1 MANTVLITGGSR
13 GIGAAAV
20 RLFASKG
27 WNTIFVY
34 KSSHK
39 NAYPLASETGAHPF
53 DGNVAVS
60 ADIEAAFAY
69 AEEHFGGVDVLVNNA
84 GISLPGMIQDLTE
97 ADFDELFNVNVKSQF
112 LCIQRALPYMIRQ
125 KKGSI
130 VNVSSMWGE
139 VGGSCESLYSAS
151 KAAIIGMTKAMAKE
165 LGPSGIRVNCVSPGV
180 IDTDMNGHLSAADMN
195 TLAEETPLGRI
206 GTPEEAAKA
215 IYFLA
220 SDDSAF
226 VTGQVLGISGGMVI

>member
-13 GIGAAAV
+13 GIGAATV

-27 WNTIFVY
+27 WNTVFIY

-39 NAYPLASETGAHPF
+39 NAYTLASETGAHPF

-60 ADIEAAFAY
+60 ADIEAAFEY
-69 AEEHFGGVDVLVNNA
+69 ATEHFGGVDVLVNNA
-84 GISLPGMIQDLTE
+84 GIALPGMIQDVTE
-97 ADFDELFNVNVKSQF
+97 EDFDEVFGVNVKSQF

-139 VGGSCESLYSAS
+139 AGGSCEALYSAS
-151 KAAIIGMTKAMAKE
+151 KAAVIGLTKALAKE
-165 LGPSGIRVNCVSPGV
+165 LGPSGIRVNCVAPGV
-180 IDTDMNGHLSAADMN
+180 IDTDMNGHLSAEDMAALADD
-195 TLAEETPLGRI
+195 TPLCRI
-206 GTPEEAAKA
+206 GSPEEVAEA

-220 SDDSAF
+220 SGSASF
-226 VTGQVLGISGGMVI
+226 ITGQVLGISGGMVI

>member
-20 RLFASKG
+20 RLFAKEG
-27 WNTIFVY
+27 RNTIFVY
-34 KSSHK
+34 KNSHK
-39 NAYPLASETGAHPF
+39 KAYTLAGETGAVPF
-53 DGNVAVS
+53 CCDVS
-60 ADIEAAFAY
+60 SEKDIEDAFAY

-84 GISLPGMIQDLTE
+84 GISLPGMIQDLT
-97 ADFDELFNVNVKSQF
+97 ATDFDEVFNVNVKSQF
-112 LCIQRALPYMIRQ
+112 LCIKRALPYMIRQ

-151 KAAIIGMTKAMAKE
+151 KAAVIGLTKAMAKE
-165 LGPSGIRVNCVSPGV
+165 LGPSGIRVNCVTPGV
-180 IDTDMNGHLSAADMN
+180 IDTDMNGHLSQADMDA
-195 TLAEETPLGRI
+195 LAEETPLGHI
-206 GTPEEAAKA
+206 GSPEEIAKA
-215 IYFLA
+215 IYFLS

-226 VTGQVLGISGGMVI
+226 ITGQVLGISGGMVI

>member
-13 GIGAAAV
+13 GIGAAVV

-27 WNTIFVY
+27 WNTVFMY

-39 NAYPLASETGAHPF
+39 NAYTLAGETDAFPLCGDVTCEK
-53 DGNVAVS
+53 
-60 ADIEAAFAY
+60 DIEEAFAC
-69 AEEHFGGVDVLVNNA
+69 AEEHFGGEDVLVNNA
-84 GISLPGMIQDLTE
+84 GISLPGMIQDLTA
-97 ADFDELFNVNVKSQF
+97 ADFDEVFSVNVKSQF
-112 LCIQRALPYMIRQ
+112 LCIKRALPHMLRQ
-125 KKGSI
+125 KSGSI

-151 KAAIIGMTKAMAKE
+151 KAAVIGMTKAMAKE
-165 LGPSGIRVNCVSPGV
+165 LGPSGIRVNCVAPGV
-180 IDTDMNGHLSAADMN
+180 IDTDMNGHLSQADLDA
-195 TLAEETPLGRI
+195 LAEETPLGRI
-206 GTPEEAAKA
+206 GSPEEIAKA

-226 VTGQVLGISGGMVI
+226 ITGQVLGISGGMVI

>member
-1 MANTVLITGGSR
+1 MRTVLITGGSR

-39 NAYPLASETGAHPF
+39 NAYTLASETGAHPF

-139 VGGSCESLYSAS
+139 VGGSCESLYAAS

-195 TLAEETPLGRI
+195 ALAEETPLGRI